1 MKGQLSRR
9 GVLGLALAGVASPVL
24 GQTSFP
30 NRAVT
35 IIVPFPPGGATDLI
49 ARPYGA
55 ALQRHWNQSV
65 VLQNRGGAGGAL
77 GMNAGA
83 TARPDGYT
91 GVIAHVSFSS
101 IPAADALFQRPAS
114 FERGSLAPVALLTAD
129 PLIIVVKTDAPWRNF
144 QEFAADA
151 RRRPGEIA
159 YGSSGPYSAIHLPF
173 EMLAQAGGFRLNH
186 VPYSGGGPAM
196 TAVLGG
202 HIAATA
208 ATAAVAAPQIRSGAM
223 RALVNTGARRV
234 ALLPDVPTAIELGL
248 AEVEFYL
255 WVGIFSQPGTPAAER
270 EAWRQSTAAVVK
282 DPEMLRQLEATG
294 LELDH
299 RDGKAFQDFLDSDF
313 QRVTAAVNRIGR
325 VE

>member
-1 MKGQLSRR
+1 MKKQLSRR
-9 GVLGLALAGVASPVL
+9 AALGLALAGAASPGL
-24 GQTSFP
+24 AQTSFP
-30 NRAVT
+30 NRAVS

-91 GVIAHVSFSS
+91 GVIAHVSYSS

-114 FERGSLAPVALLTAD
+114 FERGSLAPIALLTAD
-129 PLIIVVKTDAPWRNF
+129 PLIIVVKADAPWRNF

-151 RRRPGEIA
+151 RRRPGKIA

-186 VPYSGGGPAM
+186 VP
-196 TAVLGG
+196 
-202 HIAATA
+202 
-208 ATAAVAAPQIRSGAM
+208 
-223 RALVNTGARRV
+223 
-234 ALLPDVPTAIELGL
+234 
-248 AEVEFYL
+248 
-255 WVGIFSQPGTPAAER
+255 
-270 EAWRQSTAAVVK
+270 
-282 DPEMLRQLEATG
+282 
-294 LELDH
+294 
-299 RDGKAFQDFLDSDF
+299 
-313 QRVTAAVNRIGR
+313 
-325 VE
+325 